1 MESLIRSVWPTAEL
15 KLFGSSV
22 NLLCDLH
29 SDCDL
34 SLIMPPA
41 TLVKQSC
48 YNVSDNPHLTI
59 PLTVLCPMM
68 ADLTHLPLCCSA
80 CQTFKPRPKDQGRK
94 DGGKFKEKKKEPEVE
109 QGQPERKELHTE
121 PSPPGEQLTA
131 PTTPGLTPSPTV
143 KASPALSADALPTLD
158 LSNPSDLASL
168 TLTPAPG
175 DEWIEPGV
183 VVEKLA
189 ALLKTDAS
197 YSSILALPKARVP
210 IVKLT
215 AQRHGFD
222 LDIGVNNL
230 LALENSAL
238 LKAYMACD
246 VRARQLTYVI
256 KFWAKQRK
264 INDPFRGTLSS
275 YAYVLMTI
283 HYLQQLSPPVLPCL
297 QSYASPNRPTRIVSG
312 YDVHFA
318 PASAWSSHNRYS
330 LSQLFSGWLF
340 YYAHSFGYSDDVI
353 SIRVGGVLAK
363 RAKER
368 EWASSGK
375 RDRHLLSIEDPF
387 EVSHDVGRVC
397 DATALYEIRG
407 ECIRGIRM
415 MTDGKGIRELTAK
428 YEKEWRGS

>member
-1 MESLIRSVWPTAEL
+1 M
-15 KLFGSSV
+15 
-22 NLLCDLH
+22 
-29 SDCDL
+29 
-34 SLIMPPA
+34 
-41 TLVKQSC
+41 
-48 YNVSDNPHLTI
+48 
-59 PLTVLCPMM
+59 
-68 ADLTHLPLCCSA
+68 
-80 CQTFKPRPKDQGRK
+80 
-94 DGGKFKEKKKEPEVE
+94 
-109 QGQPERKELHTE
+109 HTE
-121 PSPPGEQLTA
+121 PSPADDGLPT
-131 PTTPGLTPSPTV
+131 PTTPGPNPSPTV
-143 KASPALSADALPTLD
+143 KGSPSLSADSLPTLD

-168 TLTPAPG
+168 TLNPAPG

-189 ALLKTDAS
+189 ALLKTAS
-197 YSSILALPKARVP
+197 SAYSSILALPKARVP
-210 IVKLT
+210 IVKF
-215 AQRHGFD
+215 AAVRFGFEC
-222 LDIGVNNL
+222 DIGVNNL

-246 VRARQLTYVI
+246 VRARQLTYAI
-256 KFWAKQRK
+256 KHWAKQRK

-275 YAYVLMTI
+275 YAYVLMSI

-297 QSYASPNRPTRIVSG
+297 QSYAQPNRPTRLVSG
-312 YDVHFA
+312 YDCHFS
-318 PASAWSSHNRYS
+318 PVGAWSSHNRCT

-353 SIRVGGVLAK
+353 SVRVGGVLAK

-415 MTDGKGIRELTAK
+415 MTDGKTIRDLTAK
-428 YEKEWRGS
+428 YDKEWRGS